1 MDNPVMIFGA
11 TALGRQARLIF
22 EENGNTVYGF
32 LDDDKSRHGAE
43 IDGVSILGAMD
54 DDGFLKF
61 IGRKCEAFVAVDDN
75 TLRKSLVR
83 MLHEKR
89 HVQPVNCIH
98 KTAIIPDVASIG
110 HGNLIDMGVMMGAG
124 ASLGS
129 HCLVHAG
136 AVVAPEAS
144 LGDFVQV
151 GLGAR
156 INSNVTIEDEVFIG
170 SGAVLVAG
178 ITIGKGARIGA
189 GSIVIQ
195 PVAAGETVFGNPA
208 EVVKA

>member
-1 MDNPVMIFGA
+1 MDNPVIIFGA
-11 TALGRQARLIF
+11 TALGRQARMIF

-32 LDDDKSRHGAE
+32 LDDEKSRHGSD
-43 IDGVSILGAMD
+43 IDGVSVLGSMD

-61 IGRKCEAFVAVDDN
+61 IGRKCEAFVAVDDYP
-75 TLRKSLVR
+75 LRKSLVK

-89 HVQPVNCIH
+89 HVQPVNCVH

-129 HCLVHAG
+129 HCLIHAG
-136 AVVAPEAS
+136 AVIGSEAT

-151 GLGAR
+151 GVGAR
-156 INSNVTIEDEVFIG
+156 INSNVTIADEVFIG
-170 SGAVLVAG
+170 SGVVIVSG
-178 ITIGKGARIGA
+178 ITIGNGARIGA
-189 GSIVIQ
+189 GSVVIQ
-195 PVAAGETVFGNPA
+195 PVEAGQTVFGNPA
-208 EVVKA
+208 QVVKA

>member
-11 TALGRQARLIF
+11 TALGRQARMIF
-22 EENGNTVYGF
+22 EENGNAVYGF
-32 LDDDKSRHGAE
+32 LDDDKSRYGSE

-75 TLRKSLVR
+75 ALRKTLVR
-83 MLHEKR
+83 MLQEKR
-89 HVQPVNCIH
+89 NVQPVNCIH

-124 ASLGS
+124 AALGS
-129 HCLVHAG
+129 HCLVHAS
-136 AVVAPEAS
+136 AVIGSGAS

-151 GLGAR
+151 GSGAR
-156 INSNVTIEDEVFIG
+156 INMNVTIADEVFIG
-170 SGAVLVAG
+170 SGAVIVAG
-178 ITIGKGARIGA
+178 VTIGKGARIGA
-189 GSIVIQ
+189 GSVVIG
-195 PVAAGETVFGNPA
+195 PVGAGETVFGNPA
-208 EVVKA
+208 EVIKV

>member
-1 MDNPVMIFGA
+1 MDNPIIIFGA
-11 TALGRQARLIF
+11 TALGRQARMIF
-22 EENGNTVYGF
+22 EENGNAVYGF
-32 LDDDKSRHGAE
+32 LDDDKKRHGSE
-43 IDGVSILGAMD
+43 IDGASILGAMD

-61 IGRKCEAFVAVDDN
+61 IGRKCEAFVAEDDN

-89 HVQPVNCIH
+89 KVQPVNCIH

-110 HGNLIDMGVMMGAG
+110 HGNFIDMGVMMGAG
-124 ASLGS
+124 AALGS
-129 HCLVHAG
+129 HCLVQAG
-136 AVVAPEAS
+136 ALIAPEAS

-151 GLGAR
+151 GAGAQ
-156 INSNVTIEDEVFIG
+156 INSEVTIEDEVFIG
-170 SGAVLVAG
+170 SGVVIVSG

-189 GSIVIQ
+189 GSVVIQ

-208 EVVKA
+208 EVVKV